1 MLALL
6 LLLGSLL
13 LLLLSRL
20 EQLETI
26 TFFGFV
32 AELLEGVHGRLG
44 LARCGR
50 RVLRRT
56 GRGQR

>member
-1 MLALL
+1 MLTLL

-56 GRGQR
+56 G

>member
-1 MLALL
+1 MLTLL
-6 LLLGSLL
+6 LLLSSLL

-32 AELLEGVHGRLG
+32 AELLEGVHGRLC

-56 GRGQR
+56 G